1 MSLSLGRIRRCGL
14 IGGGVSV
21 GFEVSISHS
30 FPFSLTH
37 SALWLSWNMGEKSTF
52 GHILKVWSSLLKQ
65 LLIACHPM
73 VSGRALSLTP
83 TYPGTLAGLI
93 LCRSY
98 SCKHS
103 GCEYVSVIAM
113 LYPGESASQH
123 PLPSLEGYIFSVFS
137 FPEFLPLSRSPAFPL
152 LSCYRSLALY

>member
-1 MSLSLGRIRRCGL
+1 
-14 IGGGVSV
+14 
-21 GFEVSISHS
+21 
-30 FPFSLTH
+30 
-37 SALWLSWNMGEKSTF
+37 MGEKSTF

-137 FPEFLPLSRSPAFPL
+137 FPEFLEHWWEGHGANKDTLFRAEHFL
-152 LSCYRSLALY
+152 LALWAARSLCIDCWQLHREASLMGLGVGSYTGLWVQM